1 MAATL
6 IGHWPLAGDAQD
18 ASGNNNHGQNHG
30 ADLAAPGSNNNQ
42 AARFDGHSNYIEVA
56 NSPSLQLG
64 TDDFTLSAHIH
75 TEAQLDDPIGD
86 LLTKFDPSNRRG
98 FNLGLK
104 RHSAA
109 STSLSNYR
117 NLHFGIDHNRT
128 DEQWTDCGQL
138 GTATFIMALAVHQG
152 YLYAGTCETDDPQGG
167 HVYRY
172 DGTTW
177 HDLGTLDSSNAV
189 MALTPFNGQLYAGTG
204 RLKMWGSAL
213 APSTNY
219 TEGGRVFRLDNDQW
233 IDCGKMG
240 GERNEFVEYTH
251 DTVHSLEVFQ
261 GHLYGLPIY
270 SQGLF
275 RYQGGDQW
283 TDCGSQGF
291 RNFTM
296 GTFRNDLY
304 VLENGSGVLR
314 FSHDDNWTQWT
325 RVADLP
331 GVVQVYSLAVYEGH
345 LVAGTWP
352 NATVFRWEK
361 DGAWSNMGRLGE
373 ELEVMGMAIYN
384 GNLYAGTLPLGQ
396 VYRYDGNGQWTCTGQ
411 LDQTPYVKYR
421 RAWSTAVYNGKL
433 YFGLLPSGRVLSLE
447 SGKNATYDH
456 ELAAGWKHI
465 AAVRRG
471 ISLSLYVDGEVVA
484 TSSAFNSE
492 DYDLS
497 NDEPLKIGFG
507 QHDYFNGSLSDV
519 RIYRG
524 ALSDDEIAGL
534 APQS

>member
-1 MAATL
+1 
-6 IGHWPLAGDAQD
+6 
-18 ASGNNNHGQNHG
+18 
-30 ADLAAPGSNNNQ
+30 
-42 AARFDGHSNYIEVA
+42 
-56 NSPSLQLG
+56 
-64 TDDFTLSAHIH
+64 
-75 TEAQLDDPIGD
+75 
-86 LLTKFDPSNRRG
+86 
-98 FNLGLK
+98 
-104 RHSAA
+104 
-109 STSLSNYR
+109 
-117 NLHFGIDHNRT
+117 
-128 DEQWTDCGQL
+128 
-138 GTATFIMALAVHQG
+138 
-152 YLYAGTCETDDPQGG
+152 
-167 HVYRY
+167 
-172 DGTTW
+172 
-177 HDLGTLDSSNAV
+177 
-189 MALTPFNGQLYAGTG
+189 
-204 RLKMWGSAL
+204 
-213 APSTNY
+213 
-219 TEGGRVFRLDNDQW
+219 
-233 IDCGKMG
+233 
-240 GERNEFVEYTH
+240 
-251 DTVHSLEVFQ
+251 FQ